1 MVCKNALFLSFKVFI
16 SRGKMQKLVQ
26 IMAVRIEFK
35 CVKPLEVRC
44 TINTFLINPKG
55 KTLM

>member
-16 SRGKMQKLVQ
+16 SCGKMQKLVQ
-26 IMAVRIEFK
+26 IRAVRVEFK
-35 CVKPLEVRC
+35 CVKPLEVSC
-44 TINTFLINPKG
+44 TINTFLINPKV